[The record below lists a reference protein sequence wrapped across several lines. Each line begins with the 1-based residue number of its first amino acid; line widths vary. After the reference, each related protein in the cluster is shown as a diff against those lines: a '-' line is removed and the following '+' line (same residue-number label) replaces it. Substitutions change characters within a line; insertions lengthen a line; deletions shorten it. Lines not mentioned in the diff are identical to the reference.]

1 MKYFFLFLIACA
13 LLLGLFLFV
22 NRLVLTKLKKENEFR
37 KMWEKHVCEDVNWT
51 EGSDS
56 EEN

>member
-22 NRLVLTKLKKENEFR
+22 NRLVLTKLKKENGFR
-37 KMWEKHVCEDVNWT
+37 KMWEKHVCEELNWL
-51 EGSDS
+51 EDS
-56 EEN
+56 ETREK